1 MERGKRE
8 RREKKNL
15 DSWLN
20 PPRFLAVMRTLAPET
35 KQRLGDKGNFPGTLH
50 LDFEETYPS
59 WA

>member
-35 KQRLGDKGNFPGTLH
+35 KQRLEIKVTSLAH
-50 LDFEETYPS
+50 CI
-59 WA
+59 